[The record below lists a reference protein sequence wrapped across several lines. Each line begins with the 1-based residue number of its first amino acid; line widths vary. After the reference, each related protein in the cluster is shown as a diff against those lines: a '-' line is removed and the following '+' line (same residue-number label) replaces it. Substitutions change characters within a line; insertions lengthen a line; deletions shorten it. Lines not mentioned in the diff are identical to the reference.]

1 MRPRWERCFGPWAL
15 QITKT
20 ITTLHWRRFRYR
32 SLMRFK
38 GRNVLHVPGVI
49 TVHVSTYATSSVR
62 QRHSRGT
69 PPPRWCPPPETSCT
83 SPSANPKTGRGT
95 HLCRGSMSFINALRR
110 AAHCGPSDMEGT
122 LTFPSHQEF
131 LKKSPGAQSYDLERD
146 FTTSGPTLGS
156 TFSAPRGPSQVQQ
169 LRKTQ
174 SKSITAPPV
183 FAH

>member
-1 MRPRWERCFGPWAL
+1 MHTGE
-15 QITKT
+15 
-20 ITTLHWRRFRYR
+20 
-32 SLMRFK
+32 RFK
-38 GRNVLHVPGVI
+38 
-49 TVHVSTYATSSVR
+49 STDDY
-62 QRHSRGT
+62 
-69 PPPRWCPPPETSCT
+69 
-83 SPSANPKTGRGT
+83 
-95 HLCRGSMSFINALRR
+95 
-110 AAHCGPSDMEGT
+110 SDMEGT

-183 FAH
+183 FAQLIVWRSALDD